1 MVTKVGRFLK
11 IKLKLIGSIELDT
24 ITISGIPLLRSFS
37 IQAIIF
43 LVAFQL
49 LSFLRETSMLAT
61 DTPLSEIVSTNQGVN
76 IDKVPTLMGET
87 VSLNA
92 QGKTT
97 ILYFFAPWCQVCH
110 ASIGNLQALYQKN
123 EQLDVIAVAMDFTS
137 NKEVMAFTSQHQL
150 TFPIALGNE
159 AIKQTFEISGYPSYY
174 VLNEENVIIGK
185 SMGYSS
191 ELGLYLRSL

>member
-1 MVTKVGRFLK
+1 M
-11 IKLKLIGSIELDT
+11 
-24 ITISGIPLLRSFS
+24 LRSFT

-43 LVAFQL
+43 LMAFQL
-49 LSFLRETSMLAT
+49 LSFLRERSMLST
-61 DTPLSEIVSTNQGVN
+61 DTPLADINTSSQTLNLN
-76 IDKVPTLMGET
+76 KVPTLLGDT

-97 ILYFFAPWCQVCH
+97 IVYFFAPWCQICH
-110 ASIGNLQALYQKN
+110 ASIGNLQNLFEKN
-123 EQLDVIAVAMDFTS
+123 KQLDVIAVAMDYTSTDEVMRFTS
-137 NKEVMAFTSQHQL
+137 RHQL

-159 AIKQTFEISGYPSYY
+159 AIKETFEVSGYPSYY
-174 VLNEENVIIGK
+174 VVNADNVIIGK

>member
-1 MVTKVGRFLK
+1 M
-11 IKLKLIGSIELDT
+11 
-24 ITISGIPLLRSFS
+24 
-37 IQAIIF
+37 
-43 LVAFQL
+43 
-49 LSFLRETSMLAT
+49 LSTN
-61 DTPLSEIVSTNQGVN
+61 TPLADIATATQAVV
-76 IDKVPTLMGET
+76 IDEVPTLMGET
-87 VSLNA
+87 ISLNA

-110 ASIGNLQALYQKN
+110 ASIGNLQAIFQKN

-137 NKEVMAFTSQHQL
+137 HEEVMRFTSQHQL

-159 AIKQTFEISGYPSYY
+159 AIKQAFEISGYPSYY

>member
-1 MVTKVGRFLK
+1 M
-11 IKLKLIGSIELDT
+11 
-24 ITISGIPLLRSFS
+24 
-37 IQAIIF
+37 QAIIF
-43 LVAFQL
+43 LMAFQL

-61 DTPLSEIVSTNQGVN
+61 DMPLSN
-76 IDKVPTLMGET
+76 IASSAIHVDQIPSLMGNSI
-87 VSLNA
+87 SLNA

-110 ASIGNLQALYQKN
+110 ASIDNLQALYQKN
-123 EQLDVIAVAMDFTS
+123 EHLDVIAVAMDFTS
-137 NKEVMAFTSQHQL
+137 SEEVMKFTSQHQL

-159 AIKQTFEISGYPSYY
+159 AIKQTYKITGYPSYY
-174 VLNEENVIIGK
+174 VLNEENVIISK

>member
-1 MVTKVGRFLK
+1 M
-11 IKLKLIGSIELDT
+11 
-24 ITISGIPLLRSFS
+24 
-37 IQAIIF
+37 
-43 LVAFQL
+43 
-49 LSFLRETSMLAT
+49 LSTN
-61 DTPLSEIVSTNQGVN
+61 TPLTEIAKATQAVV
-76 IDKVPTLMGET
+76 IDEVPTLMGET
-87 VSLNA
+87 ISLNA

-110 ASIGNLQALYQKN
+110 ASIGNLQALFQKN

-137 NKEVMAFTSQHQL
+137 SEEVMRFTSQHQL

>member
-1 MVTKVGRFLK
+1 M
-11 IKLKLIGSIELDT
+11 
-24 ITISGIPLLRSFS
+24 
-37 IQAIIF
+37 
-43 LVAFQL
+43 
-49 LSFLRETSMLAT
+49 LST
-61 DTPLSEIVSTNQGVN
+61 DTPLTDIVTETQAVV
-76 IDKVPTLMGET
+76 IDEVPTLMGET
-87 VSLNA
+87 ISLNA

-110 ASIGNLQALYQKN
+110 ASIGNLQALFQKN

-137 NKEVMAFTSQHQL
+137 NEEVMRFTSQHQL

-159 AIKQTFEISGYPSYY
+159 AIKQIFEISGYPSYY

>member
-1 MVTKVGRFLK
+1 M
-11 IKLKLIGSIELDT
+11 
-24 ITISGIPLLRSFS
+24 LRSFA

-49 LSFLRETSMLAT
+49 ISFLRETSMLST
-61 DTPLSEIVSTNQGVN
+61 DTVLTDLVTTNLHVD

-123 EQLDVIAVAMDFTS
+123 EQLDVIAIAMDFTE

-159 AIKQTFEISGYPSYY
+159 AIKHIFEISGYPSYY

>member
-1 MVTKVGRFLK
+1 
-11 IKLKLIGSIELDT
+11 
-24 ITISGIPLLRSFS
+24 LLRSFT

-43 LVAFQL
+43 LIAFQL
-49 LSFLRETSMLAT
+49 LSFVRESSMLST
-61 DTPLSEIVSTNQGVN
+61 DSLLTEVVARHQVN
-76 IDKVPTLMGET
+76 VDAIPTLMGESI
-87 VSLNA
+87 SLNA
-92 QGKTT
+92 KGKTT

-123 EQLDVIAVAMDFTS
+123 EQFDVIAIALDFTS
-137 NKEVMAFTSQHQL
+137 NQEVMKFTSQHQL

-174 VLNEENVIIGK
+174 VLNEENVIIAK

-191 ELGLYLRSL
+191 ELGLYLRAL

>member
-1 MVTKVGRFLK
+1 
-11 IKLKLIGSIELDT
+11 
-24 ITISGIPLLRSFS
+24 
-37 IQAIIF
+37 
-43 LVAFQL
+43 
-49 LSFLRETSMLAT
+49 MLAT
-61 DTPLSEIVSTNQGVN
+61 DTLLSDVSAPTNGSKSP
-76 IDKVPTLMGET
+76 ILDLDTVPTLMGDT

-97 ILYFFAPWCQVCH
+97 VLYFFAPWCQVCH

-123 EQLDVIAVAMDFTS
+123 EQIEVIAIVLDYTDLD
-137 NKEVMAFTSQHQL
+137 EVMSFTRQNKL

-159 AIKQTFEISGYPSYY
+159 AIKQKFAITGYPSYY
-174 VLNEENVIIGK
+174 VLSKDNIISSK

>member
-1 MVTKVGRFLK
+1 
-11 IKLKLIGSIELDT
+11 
-24 ITISGIPLLRSFS
+24 
-37 IQAIIF
+37 
-43 LVAFQL
+43 
-49 LSFLRETSMLAT
+49 ML
-61 DTPLSEIVSTNQGVN
+61 STNTSLTEIDITMPALD

-87 VSLNA
+87 ISLNA

-110 ASIGNLQALYQKN
+110 ASIGNLQAVFQKN
-123 EQLDVIAVAMDFTS
+123 EQLDVIAIAMDFTS
-137 NKEVMAFTSQHQL
+137 SEEVMGFTSQHQL